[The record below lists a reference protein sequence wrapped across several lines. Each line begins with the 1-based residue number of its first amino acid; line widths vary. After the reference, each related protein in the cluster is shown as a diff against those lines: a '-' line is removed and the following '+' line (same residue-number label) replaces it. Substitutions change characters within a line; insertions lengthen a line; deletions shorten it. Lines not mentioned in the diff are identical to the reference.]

1 MISRRIVANV
11 IFFFLGSAA
20 LIAALIVFLFNVRP
34 TYTVSAVFPESGGVF
49 TGQEVTY
56 RGVTVGRVGDMTIV
70 RDPEGVE
77 IDLVIEESFDE
88 IPAEDIRARVM
99 FKSAVGEQFV
109 DLLPQT
115 TGPPFLE
122 AGDTIPI
129 DRTETPV
136 QQEEL
141 LRLLGSVLDGV
152 PPDAVERLVETLG
165 TGLGGRGEDLHRA
178 LGALDPVS
186 EVFADRTAELN
197 RINRNADRLGDAF
210 DRTRSDFEQ
219 GVRSLSDVSETLA
232 SSSDELTRLLEAGAD
247 KGDVL
252 AALVAARKAQ
262 LDDVLANA
270 ATLTRDT
277 HDHLLSL
284 RDILDRIGPFL
295 NSFLIIFDQ
304 ETGRFRFGQV
314 NNQPA
319 PEPCSYG
326 TPQRGPT
333 ATGDAPYH
341 PILRFSCQTAGG
353 SSSGDGSGGTGA
365 PSSGAVPSPSPGDEE
380 GGPADDPLGPVPRIL
395 TDPLRQR

>member
-11 IFFFLGSAA
+11 IFFFLGSMA
-20 LIAALIVFLFNVRP
+20 LIGALIVFLFNVRP
-34 TYTVSAVFPESGGVF
+34 TYSVSAIFPEAGGVF

-56 RGVTVGRVGDMTIV
+56 RGVTVGRVGDLTVI
-70 RDPEGVE
+70 RDPEGIE

-122 AGDTIPI
+122 AGDQIPI
-129 DRTETPV
+129 ERTEVPI
-136 QQEEL
+136 QQEEF
-141 LRLLGSVLDGV
+141 LRLLASVLDGV
-152 PPDAVERLVETLG
+152 PPEAVERLVETLG
-165 TGLGGRGEDLHRA
+165 TGLGGRGESLHNA
-178 LGALDPVS
+178 LAALDPVS
-186 EVFADRTAELN
+186 ELFANRTTELN

-219 GVRSLSDVSETLA
+219 GVRSLTDVSETLA

-252 AALVAARKAQ
+252 AALVAARKGQ
-262 LDDVLANA
+262 LDDILANA

-277 HDHLLSL
+277 HAHRLSL

-295 NSFLIIFDQ
+295 NSFLIIFD
-304 ETGRFRFGQV
+304 EEAGRFRFGQIPD
-314 NNQPA
+314 QPA

-333 ATGDAPYH
+333 ATGDASYH
-341 PILRFSCQTAGG
+341 PILRFSCQGG
-353 SSSGDGSGGTGA
+353 DDSSSADGPEEGGA
-365 PSSGAVPSPSPGDEE
+365 PSSGVGPSPSPSGEE
-380 GGPADDPLGPVPRIL
+380 EPADDLLGPIPRIL
-395 TDPLRQR
+395 TDPLVQR